1 MTTIK
6 AFFLSLI
13 SDLRYIFRLFRSTED
28 KVPVTEDPE
37 QRLRDLRRELEQL
50 TRQWVNSTFNSIPLD
65 VAELAH
71 REFGDGEPF
80 YIEGVNFDLDDDG
93 ERAEALAYC
102 LDEGYEFDADTFDSE
117 IEDAIQ
123 EIRDGIYPY
132 WGTVFHCD
140 GIDKDLARAAGFLPF
155 ECEGIGTCLGVAG
168 CGYSFYGQHWI
179 PLWLSLPWNDE
190 ARERFEGLDYSM
202 L

>member
-1 MTTIK
+1 MTAIK
-6 AFFLSLI
+6 AFFL
-13 SDLRYIFRLFRSTED
+13 YIFRLFRSED
-28 KVPVTEDPE
+28 KVLVTEDPE

-50 TRQWVNSTFNSIPLD
+50 TRSWVNSTFNSIPLE

-71 REFGDGEPF
+71 RELGGNEFI
-80 YIEGVNFDLDDDG
+80 YIEGVTFDLDDDD

-102 LDEGYEFDADTFDSE
+102 FDEGYRDFDADTCERE
-117 IEDAIQ
+117 IEDALL
-123 EIRDGIYPY
+123 ELRDQDYPY
-132 WGTVFHCD
+132 WGTVFHWD

-168 CGYSFYGQHWI
+168 AGYSFYASHWI